1 VIPGE
6 TSTGSKRA
14 GLLFGPGAP
23 SRLMTRS
30 AGCRLWDDRGR
41 EYVDM
46 VMALGAVALGY
57 GHAAVVAAAER
68 AVRDGTVGSFPPIQ
82 EARLAERL
90 TEWIPGAEAVR
101 FLKTGA
107 EAVAAAVRIARV
119 HTGRSPVIT
128 CGYHGWLDWCSDG
141 AGVPEAVRALRVAV
155 PFNDIELFDEALAA
169 SPPPAAI
176 VIEPV
181 VERAPTR
188 DWLEM
193 VRKGATR
200 VGAVLIFDEIKTG
213 IRLGKG
219 GAARRY
225 GGRPDLVVVGKALGN
240 GFPIAAVAGPATL
253 MEAATR
259 TWISSTLATE
269 FTALAAAEA
278 VLEVGERE
286 GIAGALAEIGARWK
300 QGLET
305 IAGRHP
311 AVVTGVIGIPEMC
324 SLTFRDEAL
333 SATVAMRAADLGL
346 LFKRSAYNFVSLAH
360 DDAALTFALDRLETA
375 VAEVARRVD

>member
-14 GLLFGPGAP
+14 DLLFGPGVTP
-23 SRLMTRS
+23 RRMTRS
-30 AGCRLWDDRGR
+30 AGCRIWDDRGR

-57 GHAAVVAAAER
+57 AHPDVVAAAER
-68 AVRDGTVGSFPPIQ
+68 AVRDGTVGSLPPVH

-90 TEWIPGAEAVR
+90 AEWVPGGEAVR

-119 HTGRSPVIT
+119 YTNRTRVIT
-128 CGYHGWLDWCSDG
+128 CGYQGWLDWCADN

-155 PFNDIELFDEALAA
+155 PFNDIELFERALAA
-169 SPPPAAI
+169 APPPAAI

-181 VERAPTR
+181 VECPPAR
-188 DWLEM
+188 DWLNAL
-193 VRKGATR
+193 RAGADR
-200 VGAVLIFDEIKTG
+200 AGAVLIFDEIKTG

-240 GFPIAAVAGPATL
+240 GFPIAAVVGPQAL
-253 MEAATR
+253 MDAATR

-269 FTALAAAEA
+269 FTALVAAEA
-278 VLEVGERE
+278 VLAVCVRE
-286 GIAGALAEIGARWK
+286 QVAGALAETGSRWRR
-300 QGLET
+300 GLEG
-305 IAGRHP
+305 IASRHP
-311 AVVTGVIGIPEMC
+311 AVATGVIGIPEMC
-324 SLTFRDEAL
+324 SLTFRDEET
-333 SATVAMRAADLGL
+333 SAAIAVRTADLGL
-346 LFKRSAYNFVSLAH
+346 LFKRSAYNFVSFAH
-360 DDAALTFALDRLETA
+360 DDAALDFALDRLETA
-375 VAEVARRVD
+375 VAEVARHAD